1 MFRID
6 WHGSFVANVRWEAQ
20 IYKKYFSFSNAR
32 SPSPAGPNPTIIRY
46 NARVVKIYNTTG
58 SLVRFEIK
66 KIFSSS
72 LKNGLAYYNACVVFV
87 NSDFVGLA
95 PDKFKM
101 AP

>member
-1 MFRID
+1 
-6 WHGSFVANVRWEAQ
+6 
-20 IYKKYFSFSNAR
+20 
-32 SPSPAGPNPTIIRY
+32 
-46 NARVVKIYNTTG
+46 
-58 SLVRFEIK
+58 VRFEIK